1 MELLDVIAE
10 TCPSCGT
17 SNPLEIVYGTP
28 SAEMIEAQA
37 AQRIFLAEIPL
48 SDDAVAFRCRQ
59 QECNER
65 WGVIDLED

>member
-1 MELLDVIAE
+1 MKLLDVIAE

-37 AQRIFLAEIPL
+37 AQRIHLAEVPL
-48 SDDAVAFRCRQ
+48 SDEAVAFRCRQ

-65 WGVIDLED
+65 WGTIDLED

>member
-1 MELLDVIAE
+1 MELLDVISQ

-17 SNPLEIVYGTP
+17 HNPLEIVYGTP
-28 SAEMIEAQA
+28 SAEMIEAEA
-37 AQRIFLAEIPL
+37 ARRIILAGIPL
-48 SDDAVAFRCRQ
+48 SDEAVAFRCRQ